1 MFLLFD
7 LIVLY
12 NLITQRK
19 QEEKEE
25 GGRNRTDHSRPIG
38 QNCKSNINVIGI
50 LEEKRVYGAEEYLR
64 NNG

>member
-25 GGRNRTDHSRPIG
+25 GGRNRKIIQD
-38 QNCKSNINVIGI
+38 Q
-50 LEEKRVYGAEEYLR
+50 
-64 NNG
+64 